1 MIFVSGQIPLNPKT
15 AEVVPGGVAAQ
26 TDQVLQ
32 NIQAILHEAG
42 ANLDDVVKVTIY
54 LKDLS
59 KFEEVNKVY
68 SIYFPTSETSTNLL
82 PARATVEVS
91 RLPRDVEVEIEA
103 LAVISREYVAPEL
116 F

>member
-1 MIFVSGQIPLNPKT
+1 
-15 AEVVPGGVAAQ
+15 VPGGIGAQ

-32 NIQAILHEAG
+32 NIQAILREAG

-68 SIYFPTSETSTNLL
+68 SIYFPTSETSSNLL